1 MQKTDNKPFVDELFE
16 VGAHFGYSKSRRHPS
31 VAPFIFGAKNRFEI
45 VDLEKTGEQLS
56 SVLEYVAQMAREKK
70 QILFVAS
77 KQEAV
82 RPVKDGAEKIGMPYV
97 AGRWI
102 GGSLTNFPE
111 IRKRVE
117 MMLQL
122 QEERDKGLL
131 AKYTKKE
138 RLLIDRKIEKLEKTF
153 SGLVPMTKKPHAMFV
168 VDSRHE
174 DIAVAEARVSGVP
187 VIALAGTD
195 CDLSKVDHA
204 IVANDSLERSI
215 TYVVN
220 KVVETYQKN
229 LAA

>member
-1 MQKTDNKPFVDELFE
+1 MQKTDTKPFVNELFE
-16 VGAHFGYSKSRRHPS
+16 AGAHFGYSKSRRHPS

-45 VDLEKTGEQLS
+45 VDLEKTGEQLQ
-56 SVLEYVAQMAREKK
+56 SVLDYVAQLAKDKK

-82 RPVKDGAEKIGMPYV
+82 RPVKDGADKIGMPYV

-117 MMLQL
+117 KMLQL
-122 QEERDKGLL
+122 QDERDKGLL

-138 RLLIDRKIEKLEKTF
+138 RLLIDREIEKLEKTF

-168 VDSRHE
+168 VDPRHE
-174 DIAVAEARVSGVP
+174 EIAVAEARAIGIP

-195 CDLSKVDHA
+195 CDLTKIDHP
-204 IVANDSLERSI
+204 IVGNDSLERSI
-215 TYVVN
+215 AYIVG

-229 LAA
+229 LA